1 VLYGRLVVNTAE
13 RSLLPLAYTEAG
25 YTGGSCQGDCTARV
39 LMTALRRRIRAA
51 ARQRR
56 PHHPRTSPRSRPP
69 LVGREEGHRRGF
81 DSIDLVREAEQD
93 GFKRNLT
100 VIQLLPNTRLRIG
113 ELGLMTVRSRKGTI
127 YRVVS
132 LNNDVR
138 KAIPGYRD
146 GRPKIADD
154 HLFIGQRG
162 DPLQPLGVVLLG
174 HQQFTIAQSPP
185 RASVNYGWLVG
196 W

>member
-1 VLYGRLVVNTAE
+1 
-13 RSLLPLAYTEAG
+13 
-25 YTGGSCQGDCTARV
+25 
-39 LMTALRRRIRAA
+39 
-51 ARQRR
+51 
-56 PHHPRTSPRSRPP
+56 
-69 LVGREEGHRRGF
+69 
-81 DSIDLVREAEQD
+81 LVREAEQD

-146 GRPKIADD
+146 GRPKIAND